1 MADRRTTLA
10 VAAAVVVA
18 VAVIGLVLAFGI
30 RRLPVFR
37 AASADP
43 ALEAPGRIAYLSAD
57 ADEPCVRVVPA
68 DGGSPQTLRCAGS
81 DAGLRWIDTVAWTP
95 DGKVL
100 LGASTDVGDSVV
112 LVVDASSGEVL
123 DRVVRPPGE
132 LLPGSW
138 QDPRAARVRE
148 DGAELLIG
156 GDDGSPRVAVRSPQG
171 AVRTVLSVEGPRDYR
186 FADAQWSP
194 DGEWVAVVDG
204 EERLLLVDAA
214 GDAEPRLLAEDVEP
228 RDGAVA
234 WFVAGEE
241 SGTID
246 PADLAADP

>member
-18 VAVIGLVLAFGI
+18 VAVIGVVLAFGI
-30 RRLPVFR
+30 RRLPEFR

-43 ALEAPGRIAYLSAD
+43 PLKAPGRIAYLSAD

-68 DGGSPQTLRCAGS
+68 GGGPPQTLSCAGS
-81 DAGLRWIDTVAWTP
+81 DAGLRWLNTVAWTP
-95 DGKVL
+95 DGEVL
-100 LGASTDVGDSVV
+100 VGASTDVGDNVV
-112 LVVDASSGEVL
+112 LVVDPSNGEIL
-123 DRVVRPPGE
+123 DRIVLPPGE
-132 LLPGSW
+132 LLPGSQ

-156 GDDGSPRVAVRSPQG
+156 GDDGSPRVAVRSSQG
-171 AVRTVLSVEGPRDYR
+171 STRTLLSVDGPRDYR

-194 DGEWVAVVDG
+194 DGEWVAVVDS
-204 EERLLLVDAA
+204 EQRLLLIDAA
-214 GDAEPRLLAEDVEP
+214 GDAEPRLLAEDVAP

-234 WFVAGEE
+234 WFVAGED
-241 SGTID
+241 SGTIA
-246 PADLAADP
+246 PADLAADR